1 MYTFKNFIMKRF
13 FILIQLFSISYFIS
27 CAKITEKRNLKYEN
41 SNFIIAFGSCNKQFK
56 KNILWKEIAKNQPNL
71 WIWGGDNIYSDTN
84 DMTKMTQDYENLRN
98 QNGYAQLTK
107 NIPVLATWD
116 DHDYGLNDAGV
127 EFSMKKE
134 SQELFLDFFD
144 VPKNDERRT
153 QEGIYHSQTFSIKNG
168 SIKVIIL
175 DTRYFRTS
183 LTKTANKRYQPNKFG
198 EGTILG
204 KKQWSWLKNELKKS
218 KEDFT
223 IIDSSIQFLSSEHGF
238 ETWGNFPHEVE
249 KMKDLIIKSSV
260 KNILFLS
267 GDRHISEFSKTTID
281 GLNYPIIDFTSSGLT
296 HSYSSNS
303 GETNK
308 YREKEV
314 VKEISFGLLK
324 FDFEKKSITMQM
336 RGEQNVLQQE
346 LKQVYQ

>member
-1 MYTFKNFIMKRF
+1 M
-13 FILIQLFSISYFIS
+13 
-27 CAKITEKRNLKYEN
+27 
-41 SNFIIAFGSCNKQFK
+41 
-56 KNILWKEIAKNQPNL
+56 
-71 WIWGGDNIYSDTN
+71 
-84 DMTKMTQDYENLRN
+84 
-98 QNGYAQLTK
+98 
-107 NIPVLATWD
+107 
-116 DHDYGLNDAGV
+116 
-127 EFSMKKE
+127 
-134 SQELFLDFFD
+134 
-144 VPKNDERRT
+144 
-153 QEGIYHSQTFSIKNG
+153 
-168 SIKVIIL
+168 
-175 DTRYFRTS
+175 
-183 LTKTANKRYQPNKFG
+183 
-198 EGTILG
+198 G